1 MLSGN
6 KFPFNETGSERETK
20 SIYTL
25 KVTAAMFIKTD
36 GMMTKSFKM
45 KTPYFWCR
53 TLISLNILSVS
64 RLNILSVFW
73 LYTHILVIIV
83 MDFIQFFVFY
93 SINRG
98 PP

>member
-1 MLSGN
+1 MRTLSGN

-45 KTPYFWCR
+45 KTSYFWCR
-53 TLISLNILSVS
+53 TLIS
-64 RLNILSVFW
+64 LNILSVFW